1 MIQTGRTPMKK
12 PPPAIKPKPKLIPI
26 GNSNGTKDPVEVYCR
41 LRPIKNAADCVCI
54 KRLNNN
60 TLQLMSFGNN
70 KIESFYTFKYVF
82 PETTNQKELFD
93 RVGLPLIENLVNG
106 KNSLLFTYGITS
118 SGKTFTVTGS
128 SQECGILPRTL
139 DVLFN
144 SIEGNMARKF
154 IFKADE
160 QNGFKIQSTPDAL
173 LEWQREKQVSRTPS
187 SLAATPKV
195 RKREVD
201 DLKEWENRERDETLV
216 DIEVKGNAFAV
227 FISYVEIY
235 NNYIYDL
242 LDDEAMVDPFKTQ
255 QPRSKVLREDKK
267 RRVFVHNAT
276 EIEVSS
282 SDEAFDLFVKG
293 IRRRRMAHTALNTES
308 SRSHSVFNI
317 RVVQAPTDAEGE
329 VILDD
334 KFMTVSQLSLVDLA
348 GSERSQRTQTTGER
362 LREAGNI
369 NNSLMALR
377 TCIDLLRENQ
387 KYGTNKIVPYRDNK
401 LTHLFKSYFE
411 GEGKIKMIIC
421 VNPGAEDFDETLHVM
436 KFAETTQ
443 EVLINRATDLPFHL
457 RVSHPYMSRFI
468 SFPRLDN
475 NEMVG
480 PSLPVFDKI
489 DWKDSSALNN
499 LITVLE
505 QRKQNELRHHERL
518 RQEYL
523 LFREKLA
530 TNESESM
537 LNKQQLNVLRNDLEV
552 RENQLKELETKCS
565 SYENIRDECDRKI
578 QYLEKNLKE
587 KELKLENKIRAL
599 NYANVEQ
606 ERNKIQLEERL
617 EKEKERLKR
626 VFNRVLEEKKSQLE
640 RQLCL
645 TNEKMLLV
653 RDILTANNS
662 DWGFFRDYL
671 ENLYPSANHH
681 VLT

>member
-1 MIQTGRTPMKK
+1 
-12 PPPAIKPKPKLIPI
+12 
-26 GNSNGTKDPVEVYCR
+26 
-41 LRPIKNAADCVCI
+41 
-54 KRLNNN
+54 
-60 TLQLMSFGNN
+60 
-70 KIESFYTFKYVF
+70 
-82 PETTNQKELFD
+82 
-93 RVGLPLIENLVNG
+93 
-106 KNSLLFTYGITS
+106 
-118 SGKTFTVTGS
+118 
-128 SQECGILPRTL
+128 
-139 DVLFN
+139 
-144 SIEGNMARKF
+144 MARKF

-421 VNPGAEDFDETLHVM
+421 VNPGAEDFDETLV
-436 KFAETTQ
+436 
-443 EVLINRATDLPFHL
+443 
-457 RVSHPYMSRFI
+457 RVT
-468 SFPRLDN
+468 N
-475 NEMVG
+475 
-480 PSLPVFDKI
+480 
-489 DWKDSSALNN
+489 NN
-499 LITVLE
+499 L
-505 QRKQNELRHHERL
+505 LRSKA
-518 RQEYL
+518 
-523 LFREKLA
+523 F
-530 TNESESM
+530 S
-537 LNKQQLNVLRNDLEV
+537 
-552 RENQLKELETKCS
+552 LKPFPFSLKVNCLIFFH
-565 SYENIRDECDRKI
+565 IRSVPFSR
-578 QYLEKNLKE
+578 
-587 KELKLENKIRAL
+587 R
-599 NYANVEQ
+599 
-606 ERNKIQLEERL
+606 
-617 EKEKERLKR
+617 
-626 VFNRVLEEKKSQLE
+626 FS
-640 RQLCL
+640 
-645 TNEKMLLV
+645 
-653 RDILTANNS
+653 
-662 DWGFFRDYL
+662 
-671 ENLYPSANHH
+671 
-681 VLT
+681 